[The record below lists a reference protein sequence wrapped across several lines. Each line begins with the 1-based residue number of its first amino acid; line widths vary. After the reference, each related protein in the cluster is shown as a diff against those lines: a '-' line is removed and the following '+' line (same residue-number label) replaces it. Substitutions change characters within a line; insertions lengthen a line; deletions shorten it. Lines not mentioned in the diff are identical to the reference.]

1 MKRKK
6 IVITLLTILTV
17 MALMISKSFA
27 AGSYSAS
34 LTPNN
39 SKVTKGSEV
48 KVTLKLSG
56 ISVDGGINGVVGTLK
71 FDTDILTL
79 SKSDVKGLDGWTVT
93 YNEENKKLEIDS
105 AEAIT
110 TDKEIA
116 TFTFKVKDN
125 TSATN
130 AAIQLVSI
138 SAANS
143 TLDDPVK
150 ISDIST
156 NIGIGAS
163 IGGNTNNN
171 NNNNTTSNETQ
182 NETNNDTNNEASNST
197 RNQTNNN
204 TSRNSISNNNSSV
217 SNNEQRASN
226 SSTVNN
232 ENMPYTGASNYIVP
246 LMLAV
251 LTLAIISFVN
261 YKRIEK

>member
-93 YNEENKKLEIDS
+93 YNEDNKKLEIDS

-110 TDKEIA
+110 TDKDIA

-156 NIGIGAS
+156 NIGIGTS
-163 IGGNTNNN
+163 INGNT
-171 NNNNTTSNETQ
+171 NNNTTSNETQ

-197 RNQTNNN
+197 GNQTNNN

-217 SNNEQRASN
+217 SNNAQRGSN

-261 YKRIEK
+261 YKKIEK

>member
-79 SKSDVKGLDGWTVT
+79 SKSEGLDNWTVT
-93 YNEENKKLEIDS
+93 YNEDNKKLVIDS

-110 TDKEIA
+110 TDKDIA
-116 TFTFKVKDN
+116 TFTFKVKEN

-171 NNNNTTSNETQ
+171 NNNN
-182 NETNNDTNNEASNST
+182 
-197 RNQTNNN
+197 R
-204 TSRNSISNNNSSV
+204 
-217 SNNEQRASN
+217 
-226 SSTVNN
+226 
-232 ENMPYTGASNYIVP
+232 
-246 LMLAV
+246 
-251 LTLAIISFVN
+251 
-261 YKRIEK
+261 

>member
-79 SKSDVKGLDGWTVT
+79 SKSEGLDKWTVT
-93 YNEENKKLEIDS
+93 YNEDNKKLVIDS

-110 TDKEIA
+110 TDKDIA
-116 TFTFKVKDN
+116 TFTFKVKEN

-171 NNNNTTSNETQ
+171 NNNNNNTTSNDTQ
-182 NETNNDTNNEASNST
+182 NETNNNTNNSP
-197 RNQTNNN
+197 RNQTNNS
-204 TSRNSISNNNSSV
+204 TSRNSISNSNSSV
-217 SNNEQRASN
+217 SNNVQKVSN

-232 ENMPYTGASNYIVP
+232 ENMPYTGASDYIVP

-251 LTLAIISFVN
+251 LTLAIVSFVN
-261 YKRIEK
+261 YKKIEK

>member
-39 SKVTKGSEV
+39 SKVSKGSEL

-93 YNEENKKLEIDS
+93 YNEDNKKLEIDS

-125 TSATN
+125 TTATN

-143 TLDDPVK
+143 TLDNAIS

-156 NIGIGAS
+156 NITIGTS
-163 IGGNTNNN
+163 IGGNNNSSNSNSISSDTNNSTSNNTNNN
-171 NNNNTTSNETQ
+171 
-182 NETNNDTNNEASNST
+182 TNNATG
-197 RNQTNNN
+197 NQTNNN
-204 TSRNSISNNNSSV
+204 TARNSV
-217 SNNEQRASN
+217 SNNSVANTVSKESN
-226 SSTVNN
+226 TTTVNN
-232 ENMPYTGASNYIVP
+232 ENMPYTGASDYIVP

-251 LTLAIISFVN
+251 LTLGIISFVN
-261 YKRIEK
+261 YKKIEK

>member
-150 ISDIST
+150 ISDI
-156 NIGIGAS
+156 
-163 IGGNTNNN
+163 
-171 NNNNTTSNETQ
+171 
-182 NETNNDTNNEASNST
+182 
-197 RNQTNNN
+197 
-204 TSRNSISNNNSSV
+204 
-217 SNNEQRASN
+217 
-226 SSTVNN
+226 
-232 ENMPYTGASNYIVP
+232 
-246 LMLAV
+246 
-251 LTLAIISFVN
+251 
-261 YKRIEK
+261 

>member
-93 YNEENKKLEIDS
+93 YNEENKKIEIDS

-116 TFTFKVKDN
+116 TFTFKVKEN

-156 NIGIGAS
+156 NIGIGTS
-163 IGGNTNNN
+163 IGGNNNNNN

-182 NETNNDTNNEASNST
+182 NETNNST
-197 RNQTNNN
+197 KNQTNNN
-204 TSRNSISNNNSSV
+204 ASRNSISNSNSSV
-217 SNNEQRASN
+217 SNNVQKVSN
-226 SSTVNN
+226 TSTVNN
-232 ENMPYTGASNYIVP
+232 ENMPYTGASDYIVP

-251 LTLAIISFVN
+251 LTLAIVSFVN
-261 YKRIEK
+261 YKKIEK

>member
-79 SKSDVKGLDGWTVT
+79 SKSEGLDNWTVT
-93 YNEENKKLEIDS
+93 YNEDNKKLVIDS

-110 TDKEIA
+110 TDKDIA
-116 TFTFKVKDN
+116 TFTFKVKEN

-171 NNNNTTSNETQ
+171 NNTTSNDTQ
-182 NETNNDTNNEASNST
+182 NETNNNTNNSP
-197 RNQTNNN
+197 RNQTNNS
-204 TSRNSISNNNSSV
+204 TSRNSISNSNSSV
-217 SNNEQRASN
+217 SNNVQKVSN

-232 ENMPYTGASNYIVP
+232 ENMPYTGASDYIVP

-251 LTLAIISFVN
+251 LTLAIVSFVN
-261 YKRIEK
+261 YKKIEK

>member
-17 MALMISKSFA
+17 MALMIGKSFA

-39 SKVTKGSEV
+39 SKVSKGSEV

-79 SKSDVKGLDGWTVT
+79 SASDVKGLEGWTVT
-93 YNEENKKLEIDS
+93 YNEDNKKLEIDS

-110 TDKEIA
+110 SDKEIA

-125 TSATN
+125 TTATN

-143 TLDDPVK
+143 TLDDPVT

-156 NIGIGAS
+156 NITIGTS
-163 IGGNTNNN
+163 ITGGNNN
-171 NNNNTTSNETQ
+171 NNNNNSNSTP
-182 NETNNDTNNEASNST
+182 TNDTNNN
-197 RNQTNNN
+197 TNNN
-204 TSRNSISNNNSSV
+204 TSRNQTTNNTSRNSV
-217 SNNEQRASN
+217 SNNSMANVAQRESN
-226 SSTVNN
+226 TTTVNN
-232 ENMPYTGASNYIVP
+232 ENMPYTGASSYIIP

-251 LTLAIISFVN
+251 LTLGIISFVN
-261 YKRIEK
+261 YKKIGK

>member
-93 YNEENKKLEIDS
+93 YNEENKKIEIDS

-116 TFTFKVKDN
+116 TFTFKVKEN

-156 NIGIGAS
+156 NIGIGTS
-163 IGGNTNNN
+163 IGGNNNN

-182 NETNNDTNNEASNST
+182 NETNNST
-197 RNQTNNN
+197 KNQTNNN
-204 TSRNSISNNNSSV
+204 ASRNSISNSNSSV
-217 SNNEQRASN
+217 SNNVQKVSN

-232 ENMPYTGASNYIVP
+232 ENMPYTGASDYIVP

-251 LTLAIISFVN
+251 LTLAIVSFVN
-261 YKRIEK
+261 YKKIEK

>member
-39 SKVTKGSEV
+39 SKVSEL

-93 YNEENKKLEIDS
+93 YNEDNKKLEIDS

-125 TSATN
+125 TTATN

-143 TLDDPVK
+143 TLDNAIS

-156 NIGIGAS
+156 NITIGTS
-163 IGGNTNNN
+163 IGGNNNS
-171 NNNNTTSNETQ
+171 SNS
-182 NETNNDTNNEASNST
+182 NSISNDTNNSTSNKT
-197 RNQTNNN
+197 NNNTNNATGNQTNNN
-204 TSRNSISNNNSSV
+204 TARNSVANTVSKESNTT
-217 SNNEQRASN
+217 
-226 SSTVNN
+226 TVNN
-232 ENMPYTGASNYIVP
+232 ENMPYTGASDYIVP

-251 LTLAIISFVN
+251 LTLAIVSFVN
-261 YKRIEK
+261 YKKIEK

>member
-39 SKVTKGSEV
+39 SKVSKGSEL

-93 YNEENKKLEIDS
+93 YNEDNKKLEIDS

-125 TSATN
+125 TTATN

-143 TLDDPVK
+143 TLDNAIS

-156 NIGIGAS
+156 NITIGTS
-163 IGGNTNNN
+163 IGGNNNSSN
-171 NNNNTTSNETQ
+171 SNSISNDTTNNTTN
-182 NETNNDTNNEASNST
+182 NTNNTT
-197 RNQTNNN
+197 GNQTNNN
-204 TSRNSISNNNSSV
+204 TARNSV
-217 SNNEQRASN
+217 SNNSVANTVSKESN
-226 SSTVNN
+226 TTTVNN
-232 ENMPYTGASNYIVP
+232 ENMPYTGASSYIIP

-251 LTLAIISFVN
+251 LTLGIISFVN
-261 YKRIEK
+261 YKKIEK

>member
-6 IVITLLTILTV
+6 SVITLLTILTV

-93 YNEENKKLEIDS
+93 YNEENKKIEIDS

-116 TFTFKVKDN
+116 TFTFKVKEN

-156 NIGIGAS
+156 NIGIGTS
-163 IGGNTNNN
+163 IGGNNNNN

-182 NETNNDTNNEASNST
+182 NETNNST
-197 RNQTNNN
+197 KNQTNNN
-204 TSRNSISNNNSSV
+204 ASRNSISNSNSSV
-217 SNNEQRASN
+217 SNNVQKVSN

-232 ENMPYTGASNYIVP
+232 ENMPYTGASDYIVP

-251 LTLAIISFVN
+251 LTLAIVSFVN
-261 YKRIEK
+261 YKKIEK

>member
-93 YNEENKKLEIDS
+93 YNEENKKIEIDS

-116 TFTFKVKDN
+116 TFTFKVKEN

-156 NIGIGAS
+156 NIGIGTS
-163 IGGNTNNN
+163 IGGNNNNNN

-182 NETNNDTNNEASNST
+182 NETNNST
-197 RNQTNNN
+197 KNQTNNN
-204 TSRNSISNNNSSV
+204 ASRNSISNSNSSV
-217 SNNEQRASN
+217 SNNVQKVSN
-226 SSTVNN
+226 TSTVNN
-232 ENMPYTGASNYIVP
+232 ENMPYTGASDYIVP

-251 LTLAIISFVN
+251 LILAIVSFVN
-261 YKRIEK
+261 YKKIEK

>member
-79 SKSDVKGLDGWTVT
+79 SKSEGLDDWTVT
-93 YNEENKKLEIDS
+93 YNEDNKKLVIDS

-110 TDKEIA
+110 TDKDIA
-116 TFTFKVKDN
+116 TFTFKVKEN

-163 IGGNTNNN
+163 ISGNTNNNNNN
-171 NNNNTTSNETQ
+171 NNNNTTSNDTQ
-182 NETNNDTNNEASNST
+182 NETNNNTNNSP
-197 RNQTNNN
+197 RNQTNNS
-204 TSRNSISNNNSSV
+204 TSRNSISNSNSSV
-217 SNNEQRASN
+217 SNNVQKVSN

-232 ENMPYTGASNYIVP
+232 ENMPYTGASDYIVP

-251 LTLAIISFVN
+251 LTLAIVSFVN
-261 YKRIEK
+261 YKKIEK

>member
-71 FDTDILTL
+71 IDTDILTL

-93 YNEENKKLEIDS
+93 YNEENKKIEIDS

-116 TFTFKVKDN
+116 TFTFKVKEN

-156 NIGIGAS
+156 NIGIGTS
-163 IGGNTNNN
+163 IGGNNNNN

-182 NETNNDTNNEASNST
+182 NETNNST
-197 RNQTNNN
+197 KNQTNNN
-204 TSRNSISNNNSSV
+204 ASRNSISNSNSSV
-217 SNNEQRASN
+217 SNNVQKVSN

-232 ENMPYTGASNYIVP
+232 ENMPYTGASDYIVP

-251 LTLAIISFVN
+251 LTLAIVSFVN
-261 YKRIEK
+261 YKKIEK

>member
-156 NIGIGAS
+156 NIGIGTS
-163 IGGNTNNN
+163 IGGNNNNNNN

-182 NETNNDTNNEASNST
+182 NETNNST
-197 RNQTNNN
+197 KNQTNNN
-204 TSRNSISNNNSSV
+204 ASRNSISNSNSSV
-217 SNNEQRASN
+217 SNNVQKVSN

-232 ENMPYTGASNYIVP
+232 ENMPYTGASDYIVP

-251 LTLAIISFVN
+251 LTLAIVSFVN
-261 YKRIEK
+261 YKKIEK

>member
-17 MALMISKSFA
+17 MALMIGKSFA

-93 YNEENKKLEIDS
+93 YNEENKKIEIDS

-116 TFTFKVKDN
+116 TFTFKVKEN

-156 NIGIGAS
+156 NNGIGTS
-163 IGGNTNNN
+163 IGGNNNNNN

-182 NETNNDTNNEASNST
+182 NETNNST
-197 RNQTNNN
+197 KNQTNNN
-204 TSRNSISNNNSSV
+204 ASRNSISNSNSSV
-217 SNNEQRASN
+217 SNNVQKVSN

-232 ENMPYTGASNYIVP
+232 ENMPYTGASDYIVP

-251 LTLAIISFVN
+251 LTLAIVSFVN
-261 YKRIEK
+261 YKKIEK